1 MSSTIDLGHNL
12 GLAVVA
18 EGVEDVETLRR
29 LIDMGCD
36 RAQGFLLSQPLP
48 AEDLAAVLD
57 SDRFRR
63 FATRFEIPEDW

>member
-1 MSSTIDLGHNL
+1 
-12 GLAVVA
+12 
-18 EGVEDVETLRR
+18 VEDLDVLRR

-48 AEDLAAVLD
+48 ADQLEAVLG

-63 FATRFEIPEDW
+63 FANRFDLPDDW